1 MTSINDGDGSLK
13 TVYML
18 PAYAAAPM
26 IIGML
31 MIVILSYAMTYNE
44 SFILT
49 LILVVSVIWSVACL
63 FCGLMNVHDYS
74 FKETVKSF
82 VMTFFFMLVAVVIAL
97 IVTIMF
103 EQLLNFIISVGR
115 ELVLNVI

>member
-1 MTSINDGDGSLK
+1 M
-13 TVYML
+13 
-18 PAYAAAPM
+18 
-26 IIGML
+26 IGML
-31 MIVILSYAMTYNE
+31 AIVILSYGMTYNE

-49 LILVVSVIWSVACL
+49 IILVISIIWSVVNL

-74 FKETVKSF
+74 FGETVKSF

>member
-1 MTSINDGDGSLK
+1 
-13 TVYML
+13 
-18 PAYAAAPM
+18 
-26 IIGML
+26 
-31 MIVILSYAMTYNE
+31 
-44 SFILT
+44 
-49 LILVVSVIWSVACL
+49 
-63 FCGLMNVHDYS
+63 MNVHDYS

-82 VMTFFFMLVAVVIAL
+82 VMPFFFMLVAVVIAL